1 MRRHRHTT
9 TVRNLVLAGVTSA
22 AFITP
27 AAASARLT
35 PDVRG
40 HAAAAQVSV
49 DLRSPD
55 VRDAGTPVQTDL
67 RSPDAAL
74 PVRTP
79 TAQPIAVPSS
89 VGSHA
94 DSTDFD
100 FGSAVIGAGTVL
112 LVALASVG
120 TMWALGRRRSPAS
133 RRGVAPLGS

>member
-9 TVRNLVLAGVTSA
+9 IVRNLVLAGVTSA
-22 AFITP
+22 AFVTP

-55 VRDAGTPVQTDL
+55 ARDAGTPVATDL

-79 TAQPIAVPSS
+79 TAHPTPAPSLT
-89 VGSHA
+89 GSHVK
-94 DSTDFD
+94 STDFD
-100 FGSAVIGAGTVL
+100 FGSAAVGAGIAL
-112 LVALASVG
+112 FVALAGVG